1 MVRAVNKIDMKS
13 TTRWVVK
20 IGSSLVTST
29 RTGLNYDAIRDWCG
43 QISALIDQG
52 KEIVIVSSG
61 AIAAGI
67 YRMGW
72 RRSPRNL
79 CEKQALA
86 AVGQMSLVFAFEK
99 EFRSLDR
106 HVSQVL
112 LTHGDLHNRGRYLNA
127 RNTLNMLIKLGIVP
141 VVNENDTV
149 ATEEIRFGD
158 NDALAAMVANLVEA
172 DVLLILT
179 DEQGLRKM
187 NPRLNPEAEIIGD
200 IWVDD
205 PLLDKVAGPSNTSIG
220 RGGMVTKVK
229 SARIAARANTSTVI
243 ASGREP
249 EIIIRVAS
257 GEKIG
262 TRMHP
267 AATPVNARKQWLNS
281 LVPTGVLL
289 LDEGASQ
296 ALTDSGRSLLAVGI
310 RKVSGNFSRGDPV
323 ECQDEH
329 GRTLATGL
337 SNYSAENLQRII
349 GMNSERAR
357 EIIGTDFETEA
368 IHRDNLALA

>member
-1 MVRAVNKIDMKS
+1 MNRIDMKS

-20 IGSSLVTST
+20 IGSSLITSPQ
-29 RTGLNYDAIRDWCG
+29 TGLNHDAIRDWCG

-61 AIAAGI
+61 AVAAGV

-72 RRSPRNL
+72 ERSPRNL

-99 EFRSLDR
+99 EFGSLGR
-106 HVSQVL
+106 RVSQVL
-112 LTHGDLHNRGRYLNA
+112 LTHGDLHNRERYLNA

-158 NDALAAMVANLVEA
+158 NDTLAAMVANLVEA
-172 DVLLILT
+172 DVLLMLT

-187 NPRLNPEAEIIGD
+187 DPRLNPGAEIIDD
-200 IWVDD
+200 IRVDD
-205 PLLDKVAGPSNTSIG
+205 SLLDKVAGPSNTSIG
-220 RGGMVTKVK
+220 RGGMVSKVK

-249 EIIIRVAS
+249 EIIVRVAR

-262 TRMHP
+262 THLHP

-281 LVPTGVLL
+281 LVPAGVLL
-289 LDEGASQ
+289 LDAGASQ
-296 ALTDSGRSLLAVGI
+296 ALTGSGRSLLAVGI
-310 RKVSGNFSRGDPV
+310 SKVSGNFRRGDPV

-337 SNYSAENLQRII
+337 SNYSSENLRRII